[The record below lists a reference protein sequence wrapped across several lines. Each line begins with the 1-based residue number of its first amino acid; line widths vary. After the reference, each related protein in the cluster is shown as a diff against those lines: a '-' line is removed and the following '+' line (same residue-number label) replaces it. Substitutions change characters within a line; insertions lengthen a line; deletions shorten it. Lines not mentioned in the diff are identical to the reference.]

1 MVQRLT
7 YRRRLSYNTKSNAV
21 RVVKAPSK
29 LVLQYRKKLASGPK
43 CGDAGCDVIL
53 PGIKHL
59 RPKEYSRISKR
70 QKRVSRAYGGSVCAT
85 CVKERVLRAFLMEE
99 KKVVKK
105 TLKEQA
111 EEKAAAEKKDN
122 KKPKKKKS
130 KKSKK

>member
-1 MVQRLT
+1 MAQRLT
-7 YRRRLSYNTKSNAV
+7 YRRRLSYNTKSNAT
-21 RVVKAPSK
+21 RVVKAPSR
-29 LVLQYRKKLASGPK
+29 LVFQYRKKLASGPK
-43 CGDAGCDVIL
+43 CGDPGCDVIL

-70 QKRVSRAYGGSVCAT
+70 QKNVNRAYGGSLCAT

-111 EEKAAAEKKDN
+111 EQKAAVEKKDT
-122 KKPKKKKS
+122 KKKKKS